1 MIQNEHQYKVTKG
14 EIDKLQQVIDKLLEQ
29 QNIPPSQ
36 LAGIQNSFQ
45 TQIDRM

>member
-29 QNIPPSQ
+29 QNIPSSQ
-36 LAGIQNSFQ
+36 LRIMDL
-45 TQIDRM
+45 IDPELC